1 MCVMVAVLKSDDI
14 MTAVTT
20 ATDADSQ
27 PLQDLDANKPG
38 VSYVLTVF
46 LPSLFFSGSTGS
58 GSDALETVFL
68 CLVAPCLVNFSHL
81 LTNPCSNTSIG

>member
-38 VSYVLTVF
+38 VWYFLTVF
-46 LPSLFFSGSTGS
+46 LPSLFFQAALDLVVMHWRLC
-58 GSDALETVFL
+58 SDFWLHHA
-68 CLVAPCLVNFSHL
+68 
-81 LTNPCSNTSIG
+81 

>member
-14 MTAVTT
+14 MTTVTT

-38 VSYVLTVF
+38 V
-46 LPSLFFSGSTGS
+46 
-58 GSDALETVFL
+58 
-68 CLVAPCLVNFSHL
+68 
-81 LTNPCSNTSIG
+81 

>member
-1 MCVMVAVLKSDDI
+1 MVAVLKSDDI

-38 VSYVLTVF
+38 VSYFLTVF
-46 LPSLFFSGSTGS
+46 LPSLFF
-58 GSDALETVFL
+58 FRQ
-68 CLVAPCLVNFSHL
+68 HW
-81 LTNPCSNTSIG
+81 IW

>member
-1 MCVMVAVLKSDDI
+1 MVAVLKSDDI

-38 VSYVLTVF
+38 VSYFLTVF
-46 LPSLFFSGSTGS
+46 LPSLFFFQA
-58 GSDALETVFL
+58 ALDLVVMPWRL
-68 CLVAPCLVNFSHL
+68 CSYVWLHHA
-81 LTNPCSNTSIG
+81 